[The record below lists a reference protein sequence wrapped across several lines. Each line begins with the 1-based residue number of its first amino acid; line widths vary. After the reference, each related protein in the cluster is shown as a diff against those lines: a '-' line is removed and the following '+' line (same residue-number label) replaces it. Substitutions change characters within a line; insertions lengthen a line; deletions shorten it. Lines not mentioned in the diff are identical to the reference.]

1 MPTPSFII
9 DLPKYNEEN
18 DFNTDMIQDLTVPCS
33 SVDVQYASGAPQ
45 APVGC
50 ASTKY
55 SGNSINLQ
63 ASPDGAIGPYH
74 VRFFRM
80 PATGGSMIYGELGTT
95 RSVAEGG
102 STSTSFTLYDTD
114 LVAASGKTNAG
125 IPSTDAIGDIT
136 DPLDSTDP
144 LGTGYIRV
152 ATTVYDSCPTGG
164 QSCISYCDVALGC
177 VAPTCNFI
185 II

>member
-1 MPTPSFII
+1 MSTPSFII
-9 DLPKYNEEN
+9 DLSRYTDND
-18 DFNTDMIQDLTVPCS
+18 DFNTDMIQDLTVPCG

-80 PATGGSMIYGELGTT
+80 PDTGGSMIYGELGTT
-95 RSVAEGG
+95 RLVAEGG

-125 IPSTDAIGDIT
+125 IPTTDALGNIT
-136 DPLDSTDP
+136 DPLGSTDP
-144 LGTGYIRV
+144 LPIGYIRV
-152 ATTVYDSCPTGG
+152 ATTVYDSCPTEG
-164 QSCISYCDVALGC
+164 QSCLSYCDVALGC
-177 VAPTCNFI
+177 VAPTCNFTVL
-185 II
+185 